1 MSVATRIRRIA
12 QLTLGGILAAGL
24 MAGLATPASA
34 APRDCAYMGYGS
46 YVDGLALDHR
56 DGEVVLANAINA
68 YRAQHGLRPLTYSR
82 TLARP
87 AMWASL
93 DSFNRGFSPS
103 NHIDTRGMNVAQRVQ
118 FCSGYTGYLGEINF
132 WGYGSSPSYSSP
144 EAALNWWKNSPGH
157 NARLLD
163 PNATTFAV
171 GQAYNGYPTIDRAHY
186 TVVFGDH

>member
-1 MSVATRIRRIA
+1 MSISTSIKRIA
-12 QLTLGGILAAGL
+12 QLTAGTVLAAGL

-34 APRDCAYMGYGS
+34 APQDCNYMGYGS

-56 DGEVVLANAINA
+56 DGEVVVANAINA

-93 DSFNRGFSPS
+93 DSFNRGYSPG
-103 NHIDTRGMNVAQRVQ
+103 NHVDTRGMGIAQRVQ
-118 FCSGYTGYLGEINF
+118 FCSGYTGYVGEINF
-132 WGYGSSPSYSSP
+132 WGHGSSPSYSSP
-144 EAALNWWKNSPGH
+144 EAAMNFWRNSPGH
-157 NARLLD
+157 NALLLD
-163 PNATTFAV
+163 PRATTFAV
-171 GQAYNGYPTIDRAHY
+171 GQAYNGYPVIDRAHY

>member
-1 MSVATRIRRIA
+1 MSISTSIKRIA
-12 QLTLGGILAAGL
+12 QLTAGTVLAAGL

-34 APRDCAYMGYGS
+34 APRDCNYMGYGS

-56 DGEVVLANAINA
+56 DDEVVLADAINA

-93 DSFNRGFSPS
+93 DSFNRGFSPG
-103 NHIDTRGMNVAQRVQ
+103 NHVDTRGMGVAQRVE
-118 FCSGYTGYLGEINF
+118 FCSGYTGYLGEINYWA
-132 WGYGSSPSYSSP
+132 WGAGHGVTPQG
-144 EAALNWWKNSPGH
+144 ALDWWKNSPGH

-186 TVVFGDH
+186 TVVFGNH

>member
-1 MSVATRIRRIA
+1 MSISTSLKKIA
-12 QLTLGGILAAGL
+12 QLTVGGFLAAGL

-56 DGEVVLANAINA
+56 DDEVVLANAINA

-93 DSFNRGFSPS
+93 DSYNRGFSPS
-103 NHIDTRGMNVAQRVQ
+103 NHVDTRGMGVAQRVE
-118 FCSGYTGYLGEINF
+118 FCSGYTGYLGEINY
-132 WGYGSSPSYSSP
+132 WGTGTSQWVSPT
-144 EAALNWWKNSPGH
+144 AALNWWKNSPGH

-171 GQAYNGYPTIDRAHY
+171 GQAYQGYPTITRAHY
-186 TVVFGDH
+186 TVVFGNH